1 MTDNVSNFSKL
12 MAGISIL
19 KDGCSLVEAYG
30 IDLDKL
36 KEGDRVGVMRTSQ
49 GDLIFYING
58 ESQGIAASNIPNP
71 VYALVNLYGKCVQ
84 VSMYPPIEQQVN
96 MRKATIVIWVS
107 ICLFHSMLC

>member
-1 MTDNVSNFSKL
+1 

-49 GDLIFYING
+49 SDLIFYING
-58 ESQGIAASNIPNP
+58 ESQGIAANNIPNP

-84 VSMYPPIEQQVN
+84 VSMYPPMMEQQV
-96 MRKATIVIWVS
+96 MHHISYYIESFQSVCQIFGS
-107 ICLFHSMLC
+107 D